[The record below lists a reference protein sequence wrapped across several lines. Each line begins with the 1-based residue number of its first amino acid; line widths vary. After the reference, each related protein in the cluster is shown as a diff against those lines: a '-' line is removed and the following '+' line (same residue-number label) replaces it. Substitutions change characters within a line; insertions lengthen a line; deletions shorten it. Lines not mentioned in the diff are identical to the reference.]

1 MTNEIQI
8 FQNEQFGNLRVIDKD
23 TQPWFVASDVSE
35 ILGYRSAYDMTR
47 MLEDYEKDTHPVR
60 TPGGVQQVT
69 IISESGLYYCI
80 MRSNKETA
88 KEFRQWVTTDVLPS
102 IRKYGLYMTDN
113 LLEKTLKDPNFLITI
128 LTKYKEEKEKNK
140 MLLHAGKLY
149 TATEIAKELGFRS
162 AQELNEDLRK
172 RGIQYKV
179 NNTWVLT
186 ADYAEK
192 GYTSIKQHVLEN
204 GKVIY
209 DRKWTG
215 LGREFLL
222 KLYNKEDAN
231 SDSNS

>member
-1 MTNEIQI
+1 MNEIKV
-8 FQNEQFGNLRVIDKD
+8 FQHEKFGCIRIVSRNDN
-23 TQPWFVASDVSE
+23 PWFIAKDVCE
-35 ILGYRSAYDMTR
+35 ILGTETR
-47 MLEDYEKDTHPVR
+47 DVRKIVDEDEVDIIHITDSLGRKQPVLA
-60 TPGGVQQVT
+60 
-69 IISESGLYYCI
+69 INESGLYNLVLKS
-80 MRSNKETA
+80 RKEEA
-88 KEFRQWVTTDVLPS
+88 KPFRKWVTTDVLPN
-102 IRKYGLYMTDN
+102 IRKFGFYMTDN
-113 LLEKTLKDPNFLITI
+113 LLEKTLQDPNFLITI
-128 LTKYKEEKEKNK
+128 LTKYKEEKEKNE
-140 MLLHAGKLY
+140 MLLHQGKLY
-149 TATEIAKELGFRS
+149 TATEIAKEMGFRS

-222 KLYNKEDAN
+222 KLYNKEGAN
-231 SDSNS
+231 SDSTS

>member
-1 MTNEIQI
+1 MNNIQI
-8 FQNEQFGNLRVIDKD
+8 FRNDQFGEIRVIEKDNQAWFCLADVCKILELDNPSQLKTRLKKDGLTINEVIDRIGRKQLATFINESNLYKAVFQSRKQEAEQF
-23 TQPWFVASDVSE
+23 TE
-35 ILGYRSAYDMTR
+35 
-47 MLEDYEKDTHPVR
+47 
-60 TPGGVQQVT
+60 
-69 IISESGLYYCI
+69 
-80 MRSNKETA
+80 
-88 KEFRQWVTTDVLPS
+88 WVTSDVLPN
-102 IRKYGLYMTDN
+102 IRKHGLYMTDN
-113 LLEKTLKDPNFLITI
+113 LLEKTLQDPNFLITI
-128 LTKYKEEKEKNK
+128 LTKYKEEKEKNE
-140 MLLHAGKLY
+140 MLLHQGKLY

-192 GYTSIKQHVLEN
+192 GYTSIKQDVLEN

-222 KLYNKEDAN
+222 KLYKGEEKH
-231 SDSNS
+231 DSNC

>member
-1 MTNEIQI
+1 MTTNQIITIQNVRCYIDNKQIVWLNLEDVAKGLGFTQTKKGIEYVRWERVAQYLKDLNFPTFGEKGYIPENIFYRLAMRANNETAERFQEKIANEI
-8 FQNEQFGNLRVIDKD
+8 
-23 TQPWFVASDVSE
+23 
-35 ILGYRSAYDMTR
+35 
-47 MLEDYEKDTHPVR
+47 
-60 TPGGVQQVT
+60 
-69 IISESGLYYCI
+69 
-80 MRSNKETA
+80 
-88 KEFRQWVTTDVLPS
+88 LPD
-102 IRKYGLYMTDN
+102 IRRYGMYMTEN

-128 LTKYKEEKEKNK
+128 LTKYKEEKEKNE
-140 MLLHAGKLY
+140 MLLHQGKLY

-192 GYTSIKQHVLEN
+192 GYTSIKQDVLEN

-222 KLYNKEDAN
+222 KLYNKEGAN